1 MQENPAHA
9 IITGGSSGIG
19 LSIACLLAKEGVS
32 VSILARDQER
42 LAAAKNQICSVAADE
57 AGVEAIS
64 CDVRSM
70 RACQAAVQRAISLH
84 GLPNWAISCAG
95 IVKPGTFSSLSI
107 EDHLAQLNSNFIGS
121 LNFASA
127 VVPVMKNRG
136 SARLVFVASGAAL
149 VGIYGYS
156 GYAPSKFAV
165 RGLAEVLRVEL
176 REYAISVTLALPPDT
191 NTPQLEFET
200 KLRPTPTKEIAG
212 VAGVWDADKVALAIV
227 TGARKSRFIVAP
239 GVQLRFLSS
248 VHSVVAPA
256 FRAYQ
261 QWVIGRCRS
270 YE

>member
-1 MQENPAHA
+1 MHENPAHA

-19 LSIACLLAKEGVS
+19 LSVACLLAKEGVS
-32 VSILARDQER
+32 VSILARDQAR
-42 LAAAKNQICSVAADE
+42 LAGARDQISSVAADE

-70 RACQAAVQRAISLH
+70 PACQAAVERAISVH

-95 IVKPGTFSSLSI
+95 IVKPGTFSSLSL

-127 VVPVMKNRG
+127 VIPVMKNRG
-136 SARLVFVASGAAL
+136 STRLVFVASGAAL

-212 VAGVWDADKVALAIV
+212 VAGVWDPDKVALAIV
-227 TGARKSRFIVAP
+227 TGARKGRFIVAP
-239 GVQLRFLSS
+239 GVQLRLLSS
-248 VHSVVAPA
+248 VHSIVAPA
-256 FRAYQ
+256 FRTYQ
-261 QWVIGRCRS
+261 RWVIDRCRS
-270 YE
+270 VT